1 MDCNGAGSK
10 KGEAMIDLRGT
21 PYAVDD
27 KWEHTGVDSAGTWEF
42 SDKNQVVKIRG
53 GGNCGMAAPRRAV
66 EQGTCGPAG
75 GWHLKLKRIVEEV
88 WQRSLFVLFE
98 NNPTKLTGVCRRSL
112 NPLPHPDGAQVPAC
126 SQPCQ
131 GFTSSCQQPAADQCT
146 CTKGLEG
153 QFCSADLTKT
163 PTTVYFDPETL
174 VETRRIYKQY
184 RTGMPAELIFE
195 PRRRLYACFGILRVV
210 GAISCSRQWRF

>member
-27 KWEHTGVDSAGTWEF
+27 EWAHTGVDSAGAWEF
-42 SDKNQVVKIRG
+42 SEKNQVVKIRG

-75 GWHLKLKRIVEEV
+75 GWHLKLKRIVDV
-88 WQRSLFVLFE
+88 
-98 NNPTKLTGVCRRSL
+98 
-112 NPLPHPDGAQVPAC
+112 VPAC

-146 CTKGLEG
+146 CAKGLEG
-153 QFCSADLTKT
+153 QYCSADLVKT
-163 PTTVYFDPETL
+163 PKTVYFDPETL

-184 RTGMPAELIFE
+184 RTGMPAVLVIYS
-195 PRRRLYACFGILRVV
+195 RRRPYACLGFCE
-210 GAISCSRQWRF
+210 S